1 MSDRID
7 ELVASADPH
16 MKWLCQRLNVQGTGY
31 EGGPDDRAL
40 REVKKAMSQLATIA
54 REAEAR
60 ALKWREAA
68 FCVAYAWWEQDE
80 DSATDYLL
88 ERGWDIGELSFEALV
103 EDVRQQPHPTALEA
117 AREAVK

>member
-7 ELVASADPH
+7 ELVDTTSVAV
-16 MKWLCQRLNVQGTGY
+16 LNISSREEKDAGY
-31 EGGPDDRAL
+31 AAI
-40 REVKKAMSQLATIA
+40 RELATIA

-68 FCVAYAWWEQDE
+68 FYVAYAWWEQDE

-88 ERGWDIGELSFEALV
+88 ERGWDIDELSFEALV

-117 AREAVK
+117 AREAVTRDER